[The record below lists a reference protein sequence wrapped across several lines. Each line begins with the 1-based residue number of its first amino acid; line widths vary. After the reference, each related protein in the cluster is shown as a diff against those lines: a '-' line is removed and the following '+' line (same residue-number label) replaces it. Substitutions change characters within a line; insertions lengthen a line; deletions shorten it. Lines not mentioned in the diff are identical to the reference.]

1 MWKIVKRILDLSG
14 NYANK
19 IKVSFLFCSVDG
31 IFESFPILAIF
42 YLFDGIEKAIG
53 ENIQLS
59 SNTIWLSIG
68 ILFCGLIGRIIFK
81 YFAYRFQGTA
91 GYSMVAKERLKIG
104 DQLRRLPMGFFNQ
117 NNLGEITTT
126 ITTDLQYIEKHAAFL
141 LDKIS
146 NCTINVL
153 ATSIIICIFDLRIG
167 ILFIIGLL
175 LSLIVINI
183 MQKKSIQLFP
193 KQKFAE
199 TEAVSATLEFIQGIS
214 VFKLFNIGSN
224 HTNRTKKA
232 YETYDKKSCEI
243 ELKFVPFN
251 ILFMSILKII
261 CGVIIFTAAYLSLN
275 GQMSVVKML
284 IIVIATFSIFA
295 PIEAIGGIY
304 SMMHMLEASLKRVE
318 KVKNFPEIDR
328 GAGNIPILKHDI
340 EFENVS
346 FAYEDKNNILSDL
359 TFKIPERTMTA
370 IVGVS
375 GCGKTTIMRM
385 IARFWDVQS
394 GSVKIGG
401 VDVKNM
407 TCDSLLQNITMVF
420 QNVYLFHDSILNNI
434 KFGNPN
440 VSREDIIKAARK
452 ARCHVFIMNLDDGYD
467 TVVDEGGGNLSGGE
481 KQRISIARA
490 ILKDAPIILLDEA
503 TSSLDPE
510 NEQQIQKAI
519 NELVRNKT
527 VVVIAHRLSTIR
539 DADQILVMENG
550 RVAEHGTHKQLIKKS
565 GTYKNLWD
573 ARMHAADWTVLNS

>member
-19 IKVSFLFCSVDG
+19 IKVSFLFCFIDG
-31 IFESFPILAIF
+31 VFESFPILAIF
-42 YLFDGIEKAIG
+42 YLFDGIEKAIR
-53 ENIQLS
+53 ENMQLS
-59 SNTIWLSIG
+59 SNTIGLSTG
-68 ILFCGLIGRIIFK
+68 ILFCGLIGRIVFK

-91 GYSMVAKERLKIG
+91 GYSMAAKERLKIG

-117 NNLGEITTT
+117 NNLGEITTI
-126 ITTDLQYIEKHAAFL
+126 ITADLQYIEKNAAFL

-153 ATSIIICIFDLRIG
+153 VMSIIICIFDLRIG

-175 LSLIVINI
+175 LSLTIINI

-193 KQKFAE
+193 KQKLAE

-232 YETYDKKSCEI
+232 YETYEKKSCKM

-284 IIVIATFSIFA
+284 VIVIATFSIFA
-295 PIEAIGGIY
+295 PIEALNGIS
-304 SMMHMLEASLKRVE
+304 SMMRMLETSLERVE
-318 KVKNFPEIDR
+318 KVKKFPEIDR

-346 FAYEDKNNILSDL
+346 FAYEDKNNILSNL
-359 TFKIPERTMTA
+359 TFKITEHTMTA
-370 IVGVS
+370 IVGAS

-401 VDVKNM
+401 IDVKNM

-434 KFGNPN
+434 KFGNPKA
-440 VSREDIIKAARK
+440 SREDIIKAARK
-452 ARCHVFIMNLDDGYD
+452 ARCHEFIMNLTDGYD

-527 VVVIAHRLSTIR
+527 LVVIAHRLSTIQ

-550 RVAEHGTHKQLIKKS
+550 KVAENGTHKELIKKS
-565 GTYKNLWD
+565 GPYKSFWD
-573 ARMHAADWTVLNS
+573 ARMHASDWTI

>member
-19 IKVSFLFCSVDG
+19 IKISFLFCFVDG
-31 IFESFPILAIF
+31 IFESLPILAIF
-42 YLFDGIEKAIG
+42 YLFDGIEKAIR
-53 ENIQLS
+53 ENMQLS
-59 SNTIWLSIG
+59 SNTIWLSTG
-68 ILFCGLIGRIIFK
+68 ILFCGLIGRIVFK

-126 ITTDLQYIEKHAAFL
+126 ITADLQYIEKHAAFL

-153 ATSIIICIFDLRIG
+153 VMSIIICIFDLRIG

-175 LSLIVINI
+175 LSLIVVNI

-193 KQKFAE
+193 KQKLAE

-224 HTNRTKKA
+224 HTNRTRKA
-232 YETYDKKSCEI
+232 YETYEKKSCEI
-243 ELKFVPFN
+243 ELKFIPFN

-261 CGVIIFTAAYLSLN
+261 CGVIIFTATYLSLN

-284 IIVIATFSIFA
+284 VIVIATFSIFA
-295 PIEAIGGIY
+295 PIEALGGIA
-304 SMMHMLEASLKRVE
+304 SMMRMLEISLNRVE

-328 GAGNIPILKHDI
+328 GANNIPILKHDI

-370 IVGVS
+370 IVGAS

-434 KFGNPN
+434 NFGNPKA
-440 VSREDIIKAARK
+440 SREEIIKAAKK
-452 ARCHVFIMNLDDGYD
+452 AHCHEFIMNLADGYD

-481 KQRISIARA
+481 RQRISIARA

-527 VVVIAHRLSTIR
+527 LVVIAHRLSTIR

-550 RVAEHGTHKQLIKKS
+550 KVAEKGTHKKLIKKS
-565 GTYKNLWD
+565 GTYKRFWD
-573 ARMHAADWTVLNS
+573 ARMHSADWMI